1 MHRLIRVSATFLML
15 CISVPPAAA
24 QTGGSALANAVEAA
38 QAREWDRVDALQAR
52 LRTQASRD
60 VVDWLRLRGQQGSF
74 GECRSFLARNGDWPG
89 LPLLRQR
96 CEASIARGSNP
107 AQVLEFFGQNLPR
120 TGTGSLRL
128 AEALI
133 RTDRTTEAARE
144 LQRGWLTF
152 NMSQSEHDAFVERNG
167 LTIRDLHEERLDML
181 LWRGN
186 STAAK
191 RMYPLVSSGWRK
203 LAEARIALR
212 ENKRGVDNLIAAV
225 PTSLKDDPGLA
236 FERFLWRAKK
246 GRDAGA
252 LKLLMDRSASLED
265 LGNPEEWANRRRSIA
280 RQQLRDGSA
289 KTAYRIA
296 SRHYLKAGS
305 AYADLEWL
313 SGFIALRKLNDPQSA
328 ITHFRNFRR
337 AVQTPISLGRAG
349 YWLGRA
355 YDAAGQSEDARSS
368 YTFGALFQSSFYGQ
382 LAAEKAGVAPDAGMT
397 GTERFSDWRR
407 NPFTRSSVFLAA
419 MELFEAG
426 ERNLAERFLVHLAE
440 SQDRQGLGQL
450 ADLALE
456 LEEPHIALMIS
467 KQAARMG
474 IELYKTYFPVATPAG
489 LNLPV
494 AQEFALSIARRES
507 EFDPVVI
514 SPAGARGL
522 MQLMPRTAKAM
533 AGEIGEKYSRS
544 RLLTDPRYN
553 ARLGSAYL
561 AELSERYDGNPVLM
575 ASAYNAG
582 PSRAN
587 RWMEDFGD
595 PRAPGIDVVDWI
607 ESIPFRETRNYVM
620 RVTESF
626 APYRAR
632 LTGKSTPIRLS
643 RDLKR

>member
-1 MHRLIRVSATFLML
+1 MHRLFRISAACLVL
-15 CISVPPAAA
+15 CISAPAVVA
-24 QTGGSALANAVEAA
+24 QTGGSALADAVAAA
-38 QAREWDRVDALQAR
+38 QKGDWVRVDALQAR
-52 LRTQASRD
+52 LRSQAARD
-60 VVDWLRLRGQQGSF
+60 VVDWLRLRGQQGNF
-74 GECRSFLARNGDWPG
+74 GECRSFLARKSDWPG

-107 AQVLEFFGQNLPR
+107 AQVLAFFGQTLPR

-133 RTDRTTEAARE
+133 RTDRTAEAARE
-144 LQRGWLTF
+144 LKRGWLTF
-152 NMSQSEHDAFVERNG
+152 NMSQSEHDAFVDRNG
-167 LTIRDLHEERLDML
+167 LTVRDLHEKRLDML

-191 RMYPLVSSGWRK
+191 RMYPLVSSDWRK

-212 ENKRGVDNLIAAV
+212 EKKRGVDTLIAAV
-225 PTSLKDDPGLA
+225 PKSLKDDPGLA
-236 FERFLWRAKK
+236 FERFLWRARK

-252 LKLLMDRSASLED
+252 LELLLERSASRD
-265 LGNPEEWANRRRSIA
+265 QLGNPEEWANRRRSIS
-280 RQQLRDGSA
+280 RQLMRDGKA
-289 KTAYRIA
+289 KTAYRAA
-296 SRHYLKAGS
+296 SQHYLTAGS
-305 AYADLEWL
+305 SYADLEWL
-313 SGFIALRKLNDPQSA
+313 SGYIALRKLNDPQRA

-337 AVQTPISLGRAG
+337 VVKTPISLGRAG

-355 YDAAGQSEDARSS
+355 YDAAGQGEDALSA
-368 YTFGALFQSSFYGQ
+368 YTFGALYQSSFYGQ
-382 LAAEKAGVAPDAGMT
+382 LAAEKAGIAADAGMV
-397 GTERFSDWRR
+397 GTEVFADWRR
-407 NPFTRSSVFLAA
+407 SPFTRSSVFEAALA
-419 MELFEAG
+419 LFEAG
-426 ERNLAERFLVHLAE
+426 ERDLSERFFVHLAE

-456 LEEPHIALMIS
+456 LEDPHIALMIS

-474 IELYKTYFPVATPAG
+474 IELYKTYFPISTPAG
-489 LNLPV
+489 LRLPV

-533 AGEIGEKYSRS
+533 AGELGEAYSGS
-544 RLLTDPRYN
+544 RLLSDPLYN

-575 ASAYNAG
+575 SAAYNAG

-587 RWMEDFGD
+587 RWRDEFGD
-595 PRAPGIDVVDWI
+595 PRSRNIDVIDWI

-632 LTGKSTPIRLS
+632 LSGKPARITLS